1 MYESYWQ
8 LESTPFSYRSAGAGL
23 YRSHSHQASSL
34 RLRYCFANN
43 AGAAI
48 LLGNSGVGK
57 SSLLQQL
64 RSEES
69 ELRPFAHIAFPT
81 LAPNE
86 LLRAV
91 AVEVTGD
98 ESLVQL
104 PADGMLLKLGR
115 FLQKNSAE
123 GRHAVIAF
131 DEAHLLSN
139 ESLNQVV
146 LPLLNFADTHNRPS
160 FSVVLSGQPV
170 LASYVA
176 RNAQLRER
184 IAVKAT
190 LENFTAKE
198 TADYIQTRML
208 AAGAGREIFQPD
220 AVNAILELSNGN
232 PRRINRLCDM
242 ALLVG
247 YADQIECVTAR
258 EVQGL
263 AAEFLPAAA

>member
-1 MYESYWQ
+1 M
-8 LESTPFSYRSAGAGL
+8 
-23 YRSHSHQASSL
+23 
-34 RLRYCFANN
+34 
-43 AGAAI
+43 

-64 RSEES
+64 RGEET

-81 LAPNE
+81 LAPAE

-91 AVEVTGD
+91 AVEVTSD
-98 ESLVQL
+98 ESVSDL

-115 FLQKNSAE
+115 FLDKNSTA
-123 GRHAVIAF
+123 GQHAVIAF

-139 ESLNQVV
+139 ECLNQVV
-146 LPLLNFADTHNRPS
+146 LPLLNFADTHQRPS

-170 LASYVA
+170 LASHVA

-198 TADYIQTRML
+198 TADYIQSRML
-208 AAGAGREIFQPD
+208 AAGADREIFQPD
-220 AVNAILELSNGN
+220 AINAIIDLSGGN

-247 YADQIECVTAR
+247 YADQIQAITAQ
-258 EVQGL
+258 EVDGL

>member
-1 MYESYWQ
+1 MYESYWK
-8 LESTPFSYRSAGAGL
+8 LESAPFSYRPTGSGL

-43 AGAAI
+43 AGAAM

-64 RSEES
+64 RAEEQ

-81 LAPNE
+81 LAPTE

-91 AVEVTGD
+91 VVEVTGD
-98 ESLVQL
+98 ESLNQL
-104 PADGMLLKLGR
+104 PTDGMLLKLGR
-115 FLQKNSAE
+115 FLEKNSAE

-131 DEAHLLSN
+131 DEANLLPN
-139 ESLNQVV
+139 DSLNQVV
-146 LPLLNFADTHNRPS
+146 LPLLNFADTHRRLS
-160 FSVVLSGQPV
+160 FSVVLCGQPV

-190 LENFTAKE
+190 LESFTAKE
-198 TADYIQTRML
+198 TTDYIQSRML
-208 AAGAGREIFQPD
+208 AAGAEREVFRED
-220 AVNAILELSNGN
+220 AIRAIIDLSGGN

-247 YADQIECVTAR
+247 YADQIESITAR
-258 EVQGL
+258 EVEGL
-263 AAEFLPAAA
+263 EAEFLPAAA

>member
-1 MYESYWQ
+1 MYERYWK
-8 LESTPFSYRSAGAGL
+8 LKSAPFSYRPTVSGL
-23 YRSHSHQASSL
+23 YRSHSHQAASL

-43 AGAAI
+43 AGAAL

-64 RSEES
+64 RAEET

-81 LAPNE
+81 LAPTE
-86 LLRAV
+86 LLRSV
-91 AVEVTGD
+91 VVEVTGD
-98 ESLVQL
+98 EDNGSLPTDAL
-104 PADGMLLKLGR
+104 LLKLGR
-115 FLQKNSAE
+115 FLEKNSAD
-123 GRHAVIAF
+123 GQHCVVAF

-139 ESLNQVV
+139 DSLNHVV
-146 LPLLNFADTHNRPS
+146 LPLLNFADTHQRLS
-160 FSVVLSGQPV
+160 FSVILSGQPV
-170 LASYVA
+170 LSSYVA

-208 AAGAGREIFQPD
+208 AVGSEREVFLPD
-220 AVNAILELSNGN
+220 AISAIVELSGGN

-247 YADQIECVTAR
+247 YADQIEAISAK
-258 EVQGL
+258 EVEGL